1 MTSGHLHL
9 LDSYMN
15 TEQARFNMIEQQ
27 IRPANVLDSAV
38 LALLNQVHREDFV
51 PAAHK
56 SLAFMDI
63 EIPLPGGRAMLSPKI
78 EARLI
83 ESLALSKKDN
93 VLLIG
98 SGSGY
103 EAALAAHLAHSVT
116 VVEDNAEL
124 FDFARLNVQRAGLG
138 NVHFIKGDVLQGHA
152 AQAPYS
158 AILLTGSVNEV
169 PDALVDQ
176 IKPDGRLLAVV
187 GREPVMQAWLVRR
200 AADGHLSRQALF
212 DTVIAP
218 LDGVPVHEPFV
229 L

>member
-1 MTSGHLHL
+1 
-9 LDSYMN
+9 MN

-27 IRPANVLDSAV
+27 IRPANVLDATV
-38 LALLNQVHREDFV
+38 LALLSKVHREDFV
-51 PAAHK
+51 PPAHK

-63 EIPLPGGRAMLSPKI
+63 DIPLPCGQAMLSPKI

-83 ESLALSKKDN
+83 ESLDLTKKDH
-93 VLLIG
+93 VLVVG
-98 SGSGY
+98 AGSGY
-103 EAALAAHLAHSVT
+103 VVALASHLAGSVIA
-116 VVEDNAEL
+116 VENKPEL
-124 FDFARLNVQRAGLG
+124 LAMARLNLQRAGIG
-138 NVHFIKGDVLQGHA
+138 NVTLVAGDGLLGHA

-169 PDALVDQ
+169 PDALMDQ
-176 IKPDGRLLAVV
+176 IKPGGRLLAVV

-200 AADGHLSRQALF
+200 SADGHLSRQALF
-212 DTVIAP
+212 DTVLAP